1 MKYGFIKEQA
11 KDFSITVMCD
21 VLGVSRS
28 GYYCWLI
35 KIPSKRELANQELDA
50 KIKVIY
56 LQNHKRYGSPRIT
69 KELKAQGEECSH
81 TRVTR
86 RMKGMNI
93 KAIAKRK
100 FKVTTD
106 SEHSKPVFENV
117 LNRDFNTTGINQKWA
132 SDITYIKT
140 DEGWMYLAVII
151 DLYSRAVIG
160 WSMDKRMKKSLV
172 CGAIMMALFR
182 RNFPSDVIVH
192 SDRGSQYCSNQY
204 RNILK
209 KYDLI
214 GSMSRKGNC
223 WDNAIAESFFH
234 TLKVEL
240 VHEHNYQTREN
251 AKLSVFQYIESY
263 YNKRRMHSS
272 LDYSTPYAVECAC
285 FNEKVGVC

>member
-1 MKYGFIKEQA
+1 
-11 KDFSITVMCD
+11 MCD
-21 VLGVSRS
+21 VLAVSRS

-35 KIPSKRELANQELDA
+35 KTPSKRELDNRKLDT
-50 KIKVIY
+50 KIKTIY
-56 LQNHKRYGSPRIT
+56 LQNYKRYGAPRIT
-69 KELKAQGEECSH
+69 KALKDHGEKCSH

-86 RMKGMNI
+86 RMRSMNI

-106 SEHSKPVFENV
+106 SEHSKPVFENI
-117 LNRDFNTTGINQKWA
+117 LNRDFNTTDINQKWA

-140 DEGWMYLAVII
+140 NEGWMYLAVVI

-172 CGAIMMALFR
+172 CNAIMMALFR
-182 RNFPSDVIVH
+182 RKFPYGVIVH

-209 KYDLI
+209 TYALI

-240 VHEHNYQTREN
+240 IHEHNYKMREN
-251 AKLSVFQYIESY
+251 AKQSIFQYIESY
-263 YNKRRMHSS
+263 YNQKRMHSS
-272 LDYSTPYAVECAC
+272 LDYNTPYAVECAC
-285 FNEKVGVC
+285 FDKKVSVC